1 MVSYFKQAQTGATDS
16 VFPHLLICSLS
27 FPIPSIS
34 PSIVHRH
41 YILRGPPDTPYS
53 GGEYHGQLLFPPE
66 FPFKPPGIKM
76 QTPSGRFAPNTK
88 ICTSMSDYHPHTWQ
102 PGWNT
107 STILIGLLSFM
118 CSDEMTT
125 GSVTASDADRRKL
138 AAQSHAFNLTQK
150 KFCQIFPEYADAQI
164 KDLPN
169 MGDKKPAASTSAD
182 GGAGSAGQAATS
194 KTEKVGSDT
203 LVPSSASG
211 SAASQGALKST
222 SFCFSQV
229 LVAATTNLELGTDGI
244 AQGSVTNAIRTGC
257 TDYGQISLFALC
269 ALPPAT
275 TGLRNRNE
283 ASTSNSAATNTTAAP
298 AGTGTDASKRVD
310 DAAAAVRPRNN
321 NNNNGRRDVFG
332 VRSSLVVLAVLAYL
346 FISRVMNATANG
358 II

>member
-1 MVSYFKQAQTGATDS
+1 MASKAAIKRLTKEAQLMDKDPPPLVYARPREDNI
-16 VFPHLLICSLS
+16 LEW
-27 FPIPSIS
+27 
-34 PSIVHRH
+34 H
-41 YILRGPPDTPYS
+41 YILRGPPDTPYA

-169 MGDKKPAASTSAD
+169 MGDKKPSASASTAD
-182 GGAGSAGQAATS
+182 GAAGQGAATS

-203 LVPSSASG
+203 LVPSSASD
-211 SAASQGALKST
+211 SAASQGLRH
-222 SFCFSQV
+222 
-229 LVAATTNLELGTDGI
+229 
-244 AQGSVTNAIRTGC
+244 RT
-257 TDYGQISLFALC
+257 
-269 ALPPAT
+269 
-275 TGLRNRNE
+275 E
-283 ASTSNSAATNTTAAP
+283 ASSSSTGADAARPVDEAAAAAAP
-298 AGTGTDASKRVD
+298 A
-310 DAAAAVRPRNN
+310 AARPRNN
-321 NNNNGRRDVFG
+321 NNNNGRRDLFG

-346 FISRVMNATANG
+346 FISRVMNASANG

>member
-1 MVSYFKQAQTGATDS
+1 MATKAAIKRLTKEAQLMDKDPPPLVYARPREDNI
-16 VFPHLLICSLS
+16 LEW
-27 FPIPSIS
+27 
-34 PSIVHRH
+34 H
-41 YILRGPPDTPYS
+41 YILRGPPDTPYA

-150 KFCQIFPEYADAQI
+150 KFCQIFPEYAGPQI
-164 KDLPN
+164 NDLPN
-169 MGDKKPAASTSAD
+169 MGDKKPSSSTRTDGAAD
-182 GGAGSAGQAATS
+182 AAS

-203 LVPSSASG
+203 LVSSPASG
-211 SAASQGALKST
+211 SAASQ
-222 SFCFSQV
+222 
-229 LVAATTNLELGTDGI
+229 AA
-244 AQGSVTNAIRTGC
+244 
-257 TDYGQISLFALC
+257 
-269 ALPPAT
+269 
-275 TGLRNRNE
+275 GLSRR
-283 ASTSNSAATNTTAAP
+283 TAASK
-298 AGTGTDASKRVD
+298 DATPLAA
-310 DAAAAVRPRNN
+310 DAARRADEPIPLNN
-321 NNNNGRRDVFG
+321 NRRDLFG
-332 VRSSLVVLAVLAYL
+332 LRSSLVVFAVLAYL
-346 FISRVMNATANG
+346 FVSRVMNASANG

>member
-1 MVSYFKQAQTGATDS
+1 MASKAAIKRLTKEAQLMDKDPPPLVYARPREDNI
-16 VFPHLLICSLS
+16 LEW
-27 FPIPSIS
+27 
-34 PSIVHRH
+34 H
-41 YILRGPPDTPYS
+41 YILRGPPDTPYA

-150 KFCQIFPEYADAQI
+150 KFCQIFPEYAGPEI

-169 MGDKKPAASTSAD
+169 MGDKAKPNITSTQSDGALDGDDKTQKVGLDTLVSSPASGSTASQGLRNRAQPPQSLDITSSKPRETRSAA
-182 GGAGSAGQAATS
+182 AGSAG
-194 KTEKVGSDT
+194 EGHRR
-203 LVPSSASG
+203 G
-211 SAASQGALKST
+211 
-222 SFCFSQV
+222 
-229 LVAATTNLELGTDGI
+229 E
-244 AQGSVTNAIRTGC
+244 
-257 TDYGQISLFALC
+257 
-269 ALPPAT
+269 
-275 TGLRNRNE
+275 E
-283 ASTSNSAATNTTAAP
+283 
-298 AGTGTDASKRVD
+298 
-310 DAAAAVRPRNN
+310 VRPRNN
-321 NNNNGRRDVFG
+321 GRRDLFG
-332 VRSSLVVLAVLAYL
+332 VRSSLVVFAVLAYL
-346 FISRVMNATANG
+346 FISRVMNASANG

>member
-1 MVSYFKQAQTGATDS
+1 MATKAAIKRLTKEAQLMDKDPPPLVYARPREDNI
-16 VFPHLLICSLS
+16 LEW
-27 FPIPSIS
+27 
-34 PSIVHRH
+34 H
-41 YILRGPPDTPYS
+41 YILRGPPDTPYA

-150 KFCQIFPEYADAQI
+150 KFCQIFPEYAGSQI

-169 MGDKKPAASTSAD
+169 MGDKKPSSSTQTENAAD
-182 GGAGSAGQAATS
+182 AAS

-203 LVPSSASG
+203 LVSSPASG
-211 SAASQGALKST
+211 SAASK
-222 SFCFSQV
+222 
-229 LVAATTNLELGTDGI
+229 AAGLSRRIPPSNDNTP
-244 AQGSVTNAIRTGC
+244 
-257 TDYGQISLFALC
+257 FA
-269 ALPPAT
+269 P
-275 TGLRNRNE
+275 
-283 ASTSNSAATNTTAAP
+283 
-298 AGTGTDASKRVD
+298 
-310 DAAAAVRPRNN
+310 DAARKPDDSIPR
-321 NNNNGRRDVFG
+321 NNGRRDLFG
-332 VRSSLVVLAVLAYL
+332 LRSSLVVFAVLAYL
-346 FISRVMNATANG
+346 FVSRVMNASANG

>member
-1 MVSYFKQAQTGATDS
+1 MVRPSTLASSWPHLAVAQPTDS
-16 VFPHLLICSLS
+16 V
-27 FPIPSIS
+27 S
-34 PSIVHRH
+34 PSLVCIRRH
-41 YILRGPPDTPYS
+41 YILRGPPDTPYA

-150 KFCQIFPEYADAQI
+150 KFCQIFPEWADAQI

-169 MGDKKPAASTSAD
+169 MGDKKPGSDGEAS
-182 GGAGSAGQAATS
+182 TS

-203 LVPSSASG
+203 LVSSPESG
-211 SAASQGALKST
+211 STASQGA
-222 SFCFSQV
+222 
-229 LVAATTNLELGTDGI
+229 
-244 AQGSVTNAIRTGC
+244 C
-257 TDYGQISLFALC
+257 T
-269 ALPPAT
+269 
-275 TGLRNRNE
+275 
-283 ASTSNSAATNTTAAP
+283 
-298 AGTGTDASKRVD
+298 
-310 DAAAAVRPRNN
+310 
-321 NNNNGRRDVFG
+321 
-332 VRSSLVVLAVLAYL
+332 
-346 FISRVMNATANG
+346 
-358 II
+358 

>member
-1 MVSYFKQAQTGATDS
+1 MASKAAIKRLTKEAQLMDKDPPPLVYARPREDNI
-16 VFPHLLICSLS
+16 LEW
-27 FPIPSIS
+27 
-34 PSIVHRH
+34 H
-41 YILRGPPDTPYS
+41 YILRGPPDTPYA

-150 KFCQIFPEYADAQI
+150 KFCQIFPEYAGAQL

-169 MGDKKPAASTSAD
+169 MGDKKPADGNASGSS
-182 GGAGSAGQAATS
+182 GAAASS

-203 LVPSSASG
+203 LVSSPASDSASSQG
-211 SAASQGALKST
+211 LKNRTAASS
-222 SFCFSQV
+222 
-229 LVAATTNLELGTDGI
+229 
-244 AQGSVTNAIRTGC
+244 
-257 TDYGQISLFALC
+257 
-269 ALPPAT
+269 
-275 TGLRNRNE
+275 
-283 ASTSNSAATNTTAAP
+283 
-298 AGTGTDASKRVD
+298 
-310 DAAAAVRPRNN
+310 DAAAATSTQGNSSATTSPSGTRLNAARRAEEAPIPHNN
-321 NNNNGRRDVFG
+321 HPNRRRDLFG
-332 VRSSLVVLAVLAYL
+332 LRSSLVVLAVLAYL

>member
-1 MVSYFKQAQTGATDS
+1 MASKAAIKRLTKEAQLMDKDPPPLVYARPREDNI
-16 VFPHLLICSLS
+16 LEW
-27 FPIPSIS
+27 
-34 PSIVHRH
+34 H

-211 SAASQGALKST
+211 SAASQG
-222 SFCFSQV
+222 
-229 LVAATTNLELGTDGI
+229 
-244 AQGSVTNAIRTGC
+244 
-257 TDYGQISLFALC
+257 
-269 ALPPAT
+269 
-275 TGLRNRNE
+275 LRNRNE